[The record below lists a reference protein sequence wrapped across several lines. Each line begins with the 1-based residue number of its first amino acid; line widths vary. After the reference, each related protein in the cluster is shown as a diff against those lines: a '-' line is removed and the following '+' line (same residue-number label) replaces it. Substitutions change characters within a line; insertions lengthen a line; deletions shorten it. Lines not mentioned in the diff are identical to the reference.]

1 MTCVP
6 QLNWSQVFTIVS
18 VRALASAIHL
28 KVILK
33 YCYYAALA
41 IAFALS
47 LKQYSI
53 ILKIFLTPYLY
64 IALVVVLSLYLE

>member
-6 QLNWSQVFTIVS
+6 QLNWSQVFTIVC

-33 YCYYAALA
+33 YYYYYAALA
-41 IAFALS
+41 IAFALR
-47 LKQYSI
+47 LKQYSM
-53 ILKIFLTPYLY
+53 ILKIFLSPYLY
-64 IALVVVLSLYLE
+64 ICPRRRSLLIP